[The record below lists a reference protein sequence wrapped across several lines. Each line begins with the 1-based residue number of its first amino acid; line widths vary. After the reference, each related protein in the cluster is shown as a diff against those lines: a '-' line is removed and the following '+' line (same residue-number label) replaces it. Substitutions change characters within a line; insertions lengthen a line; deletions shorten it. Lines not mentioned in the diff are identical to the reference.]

1 MEEEAER
8 RRQAPLK
15 LVPDEKKQKPHR
27 DRGQKKREPER
38 PAQPVAPK
46 GPPQVPQKISDDDD
60 DNEDVEE
67 EAIHNGQDLQE
78 DKPALKPVMRPITAA
93 PSVSSASGNV
103 TPNSPANESPCGI
116 IIPGENTP
124 DVQPLDE
131 NRPKIGLSLKLGES
145 KSRQGSEVSLSWTLM
160 KCFPSVGTS
169 NSPCQLAAGKRKKLT
184 AVESV
189 FNKFD
194 DEEIDEPQRKR
205 KLVPLDYGDNDKSLG
220 LDGAE
225 LSGSKNNVNT
235 EEKRKHIKSLIEKI
249 PTARPELFSYP
260 LDWTMVDSVKTNYS
274 CCFKNVRILFAIP
287 TFSTLFTF
295 WFSRP

>member
-15 LVPDEKKQKPHR
+15 LELDDKKQKPR
-27 DRGQKKREPER
+27 DQKKREPER
-38 PAQPVAPK
+38 PADPAP
-46 GPPQVPQKISDDDD
+46 PVPQKLSDDDD
-60 DNEDVEE
+60 REDVEE
-67 EAIHNGQDLQE
+67 DAYGNGEDSQE
-78 DKPALKPVMRPITAA
+78 DKPQLKPAMRPITAA

-124 DVQPLDE
+124 DLQPLEE
-131 NRPKIGLSLKLGES
+131 NRPKIGLSLKLGKS
-145 KSRQGSEVSLSWTLM
+145 KSRERSDVSLSCVFISCLS
-160 KCFPSVGTS
+160 SVGTS
-169 NSPCQLAAGKRKKLT
+169 NSPCQLTAGKRKKLT
-184 AVESV
+184 TVDSV

-205 KLVPLDYGDNDKSLG
+205 KLVPLDYGDTDKSLE

-225 LSGSKNNVNT
+225 LSGCKNNINT

-260 LDWTMVDSVKTNYS
+260 LDWTMVDSVRTGLKPY
-274 CCFKNVRILFAIP
+274 V
-287 TFSTLFTF
+287 
-295 WFSRP
+295 

>member
-15 LVPDEKKQKPHR
+15 LEPEDRKQKPPK
-27 DRGQKKREPER
+27 DRAQKRREAER
-38 PAQPVAPK
+38 PAEPVPL
-46 GPPQVPQKISDDDD
+46 VPQKLSDDD
-60 DNEDVEE
+60 DNEDLEE
-67 EAIHNGQDLQE
+67 DAYRNGEDSQE
-78 DKPALKPVMRPITAA
+78 DKPQLKPVMRPITAA
-93 PSVSSASGNV
+93 PSVSSASGNA
-103 TPNSPANESPCGI
+103 TPNSPANDSPCGI
-116 IIPGENTP
+116 IIPGESTP
-124 DVQPLDE
+124 DLQPLEE
-131 NRPKIGLSLKLGES
+131 NRPKIGLSLKLGECS
-145 KSRQGSEVSLSWTLM
+145 SRVGAAVLHVHLRSSGA
-160 KCFPSVGTS
+160 GTS
-169 NSPCQLAAGKRKKLT
+169 SSPCQLTAGKRKKLT

-225 LSGSKNNVNT
+225 LSGSKNSTNT

-260 LDWTMVDSVKTNYS
+260 LDWTMVDSVGT
-274 CCFKNVRILFAIP
+274 R
-287 TFSTLFTF
+287 
-295 WFSRP
+295 

>member
-15 LVPDEKKQKPHR
+15 LEPEEKKQKPHKER
-27 DRGQKKREPER
+27 DQKKREPER
-38 PAQPVAPK
+38 PAEPA
-46 GPPQVPQKISDDDD
+46 PQVPQKLSEEEEE
-60 DNEDVEE
+60 EDVVED
-67 EAIHNGQDLQE
+67 AYHNGEDLQE
-78 DKPALKPVMRPITAA
+78 EKPPLKPVMRPITAA
-93 PSVSSASGNV
+93 PSVSSASGNA

-124 DVQPLDE
+124 ELQPLEE

-145 KSRQGSEVSLSWTLM
+145 ISREESEESLFQKL
-160 KCFPSVGTS
+160 KRCFSSVGTS

-184 AVESV
+184 TVESV

-225 LSGSKNNVNT
+225 LSGSKNNINT

-260 LDWTMVDSVKTNYS
+260 LDWTMVDSVKNDIHSLKKNNLHLTNVLNPV
-274 CCFKNVRILFAIP
+274 CFC
-287 TFSTLFTF
+287 
-295 WFSRP
+295 FSRP

>member
-15 LVPDEKKQKPHR
+15 LEPEDRKQKPHKDR
-27 DRGQKKREPER
+27 DQKRREAER
-38 PAQPVAPK
+38 PAQPVPL
-46 GPPQVPQKISDDDD
+46 VPQKLSDDD
-60 DNEDVEE
+60 DNEDLEE
-67 EAIHNGQDLQE
+67 DAYRNGEDSRE
-78 DKPALKPVMRPITAA
+78 DKPQLKPVMRPITAA

-103 TPNSPANESPCGI
+103 TPNSPANDSPCGI
-116 IIPGENTP
+116 IIPGESTP
-124 DVQPLDE
+124 DLQPLEE

-145 KSRQGSEVSLSWTLM
+145 RSREESDASLSCMFIWA
-160 KCFPSVGTS
+160 FSSVGTS
-169 NSPCQLAAGKRKKLT
+169 SSPCQLTAGKRKKLT

-225 LSGSKNNVNT
+225 LSGSKNSTNT

-260 LDWTMVDSVKTNYS
+260 LDWTMVDSVGTH
-274 CCFKNVRILFAIP
+274 
-287 TFSTLFTF
+287 
-295 WFSRP
+295 